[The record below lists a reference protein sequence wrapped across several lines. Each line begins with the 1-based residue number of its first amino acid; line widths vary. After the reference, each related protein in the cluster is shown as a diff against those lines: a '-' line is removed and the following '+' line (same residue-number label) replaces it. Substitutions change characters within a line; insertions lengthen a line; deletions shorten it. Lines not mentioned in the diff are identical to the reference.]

1 MYNFSN
7 FIVLNQDSLEK
18 EFCEKVI
25 EKFEGDERKQK
36 GAVGNQRTYN
46 PDLKKSMDLLISGLD
61 DWDEEDEIF
70 FSALGRGLEEYANQD
85 FLKALSAD
93 EVESG
98 KISLLSAPLQDS
110 GYQIQKT
117 EPGEYYKWH
126 QDWSYSRNLGSRVLT
141 YIWYLNDVTQG
152 GGYTDFLDGTRI
164 TPKQGTLLLF
174 PATWNY
180 YHRGF
185 PPEKETKY
193 IATGWLYLNDMPPK
207 QDKPD

>member
-7 FIVLNQDSLEK
+7 FIVLTQDSLEK

-25 EKFEGDERKQK
+25 EKFEDDERKYK
-36 GAVGNQRTYN
+36 GVVSENGLYN
-46 PDLKKSMDLLISGLD
+46 PDLKKSIDLLISGLD
-61 DWDEEDEIF
+61 EWGEEDEIF
-70 FSALGRGLEEYANQD
+70 FNALGKGIEEYANQD
-85 FLKALSAD
+85 FLKALTAD
-93 EVESG
+93 EAEAG
-98 KISLLSAPLQDS
+98 KIGILGAPLQDS

-117 EPGEYYKWH
+117 EPGGYYKWH
-126 QDWSYSRNLGSRVLT
+126 QDWSYRKDIGSRVLT
-141 YIWYLNDVTQG
+141 YIWYLNDIEQG

-193 IATGWLYLNDMPPK
+193 IATGWLYLNDLPPK
-207 QDKPD
+207 QDKLD